1 VRTTKK
7 QVRKI
12 IKDKLSPQGR
22 NPDSDVLEI
31 QEAIEVMR
39 RSQQVQRE
47 RVEPLLRH
55 RAYISFE
62 SAIR

>member
-1 VRTTKK
+1 MKMTKK
-7 QVRKI
+7 RIRKVI
-12 IKDKLSPQGR
+12 ADKLSPQGR
-22 NPDSDVLEI
+22 NAQSEVLEI

-55 RAYISFE
+55 RAYITYKLS
-62 SAIR
+62 